1 MINSTAKD
9 SPQMDAANMADYKA
23 KSGFKDSVYLVFNG
37 VSNAILVCL
46 GVGLLLGAIA
56 NFVHWPALAQIG
68 LICQYLMAPAIGAAV
83 ASQLKTNTLVLFS
96 SMIAATVG
104 ANNVFFTSAVTN
116 AVTATGHVLPQPA
129 GSAVFMI
136 GQPVS
141 ALGGAV
147 VATMI
152 GKYLTGK
159 TPLDMFLVP
168 FSTTGIGSIAAL
180 AFATVTTPA
189 LVWLSGVIAK
199 SMVVN
204 PFLGSFVIA
213 VVWSV
218 FLMTPASSAALA
230 IAVMLDPLSSGAALL
245 GTTAQFVSYTVM
257 SYRVNKPGA
266 NIAQGLITPKV
277 QFGNITKNPYIAIPG
292 MVSSAIIGPI
302 GTLVFH
308 FSVSYKLAGL
318 GLNSLIAPI
327 TIASQSISELI
338 TYLVLGV
345 VVPAV
350 ISVVL
355 VKVLKAAHKI
365 KDEDMRIDLV

>member
-1 MINSTAKD
+1 MN
-9 SPQMDAANMADYKA
+9 AANFAQVKV
-23 KSGFKDSVYLVFNG
+23 KSGFKESAYLVFNG
-37 VSNAILVCL
+37 VSNAILVTL

-56 NFVHWPALAQIG
+56 NFVHWTALAEIG

-116 AVTATGHVLPQPA
+116 AVTATGHVLPQPV

-147 VATMI
+147 VATI
-152 GKYLTGK
+152 VGKYLTGK

-168 FSTTGIGSIAAL
+168 FAATFVGTVAAL
-180 AFATVTTPA
+180 GFATVTTPA

-199 SMVVN
+199 TMAIN
-204 PFLGSFVIA
+204 PFIGGLVIS
-213 VVWSV
+213 VVWAI
-218 FLMTPASSAALA
+218 FLLTPASSAALS

-245 GTTAQFVSYTVM
+245 GTTAQFISYTVM
-257 SYRVNKPGA
+257 SFRENKSGA

-277 QFGNITKNPYIAIPG
+277 QFGNITKNPYIALPG
-292 MVSSAIIGPI
+292 IVSAAIIGPI

-308 FSVSYKLAGL
+308 FSVSYKIAGL

-327 TIASQSISELI
+327 TLASESIPKLAV
-338 TYLVLGV
+338 YVVLGV

-355 VKVLKAAHKI
+355 VRVLKAAHKI
-365 KDEDMRIDLV
+365 KKDDMKIDIV

>member
-1 MINSTAKD
+1 
-9 SPQMDAANMADYKA
+9 MDAANMADFKV
-23 KSGFKDSVYLVFNG
+23 KSVFKDSVYLVFNG

-56 NFVHWPALAQIG
+56 NFVHWTALAQIG
-68 LICQYLMAPAIGAAV
+68 LICQYLMAPEIGAAV

-168 FSTTGIGSIAAL
+168 FSATGIGSIAAL

-213 VVWSV
+213 VVWSI

-292 MVSSAIIGPI
+292 MISSAIIGPI

-327 TIASQSISELI
+327 TIASQRIPELI

-355 VKVLKAAHKI
+355 VKVLKATHKI
-365 KDEDMRIDLV
+365 KDEDMRIDLI